1 MSEATGHGD
10 HHDNDMGHAV
20 PWPILVGVFVA
31 LLGLTFLTV
40 AVTYVDL
47 GPLNIVIALAVATVK
62 AALVVLF
69 FMHLFW
75 DKPLNSIVFVLTI
88 AFVGVFLA
96 FTIIDTKQY
105 QPAIAQL
112 NNDVASAKNGSETT
126 PGGGATAGGG
136 TWAMPKLEPEQE
148 EQFKKVKGILEGGAG
163 DAVAGKAAFTQYCG
177 VCHKLEGEGKDICP
191 DLADFDR
198 VNLDRLVVSI
208 AFPSIE
214 IRQGYEN
221 YNVRTKS
228 DGVKIGII
236 PEQDAD
242 SITVK
247 MADGTSMKI
256 LKSDLKAEPKKLTV
270 SLMPDGLLDGK
281 TEDDVRNLFEYLKS
295 VPIVAAPKA
304 AAPAP
309 AAPAPAHAPAK

>member
-10 HHDNDMGHAV
+10 HHDNGMGHAV
-20 PWPILVGVFVA
+20 PWPILVGVF
-31 LLGLTFLTV
+31 LSLMGLTFLTV

-47 GPLNIVIALAVATVK
+47 GPLNIVIALGIATIK
-62 AALVVLF
+62 AAIVVLF

-112 NNDVASAKNGSETT
+112 NADVAAVKNAESGA
-126 PGGGATAGGG
+126 GGAGAVGG
-136 TWAMPKLEPEQE
+136 TWAMPKLEQE
-148 EQFKKVKGILEGGAG
+148 EEDMVKKIKAIAEPGGG
-163 DAVAGKAAFTQYCG
+163 DAAAGKAVFAQFCG
-177 VCHKLEGEGKDICP
+177 VCHKLEGEGKDIGP

-198 VNLDRLVVSI
+198 LNLDRLIVSI
-208 AFPSIE
+208 AYPSKE
-214 IRQGYEN
+214 IRQGYDN

-228 DGVKIGII
+228 DGPKIGIKSA
-236 PEQDAD
+236 EDAE
-242 SITVK
+242 SITLK
-247 MADGTSMKI
+247 MADGSTLVIK
-256 LKSDLKAEPKKLTV
+256 KSDIKGDVKKLPV
-270 SLMPDGLLDGK
+270 SLMPDGLFDGK
-281 TEDDVRNLFEYLKS
+281 TEDDIRNLMEYLKS
-295 VPIVAAPKA
+295 VPIVAAPKPA

-309 AAPAPAHAPAK
+309 AVPAPAPAPAK

>member
-10 HHDNDMGHAV
+10 HHDNGMGHAV

-47 GPLNIVIALAVATVK
+47 GPLNIVIALGVATIK

-112 NNDVASAKNGSETT
+112 NADVAAVKNAESGA
-126 PGGGATAGGG
+126 GGAGAGSGP
-136 TWAMPKLEPEQE
+136 WAMPKLEPEQE
-148 EQFKKVKGILEGGAG
+148 ELVKKIKGIVEGGSG
-163 DAVAGKAAFTQYCG
+163 DAVAGKAVFAQFCG
-177 VCHKLEGEGKDICP
+177 VCHKLEGEGKDIGP

-198 VNLDRLVVSI
+198 LNLDRVIVSI
-208 AFPSIE
+208 AVPSVE

-221 YNVRTKS
+221 YNVRTKN
-228 DGVKIGII
+228 DGVKIAII
-236 PEQDAD
+236 AKQDAE
-242 SITVK
+242 SLTLK
-247 MADGTSMKI
+247 MADGTTLE
-256 LKSDLKAEPKKLTV
+256 LKKSELKADPKKLTV
-270 SLMPDGLLDGK
+270 SLMPDGLFDGK
-281 TEDDVRNLFEYLKS
+281 TEDDIRNLLEYLKS
-295 VPIVAAPKA
+295 VPIVAAPKPTV
-304 AAPAP
+304 APAP
-309 AAPAPAHAPAK
+309 AAPAPAPVPAK